1 MGFGGLI
8 NSIRKS
14 RHAIYSNALITRSRV
29 VPMVLKY
36 KDHIPPFSAERL
48 EAISRVIGDTESGLT
63 GTELSQV
70 LAQINIG
77 DPTPSM
83 TKWKRLFNALV
94 EFQNREK
101 VGNHVIVLITRTM
114 DLAKYTAD
122 IATFHSRR
130 ERLNPILAF
139 AGMTL
144 GEDGKIRR
152 VQAAS
157 TLTEA
162 LERADRIQAQ
172 LRQRAVHPDV
182 LTFCNAEILAKNY
195 FHAVFEAMKSI
206 SAKIR
211 RLSGLTCDGSELV
224 DGAFS
229 RGKASGPLLA
239 INALDTETLQGEQR
253 GFVSL
258 LKGLY
263 GTIRN
268 PLAHNPKIEWDMTE
282 QDALDILTMISLVHR
297 KLDKTHRT

>member
-1 MGFGGLI
+1 M
-8 NSIRKS
+8 
-14 RHAIYSNALITRSRV
+14 A
-29 VPMVLKY
+29 LKY
-36 KDHIPPFSAERL
+36 KDHIPPFSSERL
-48 EAISRVIGDTESGLT
+48 EAISRVLGDTDRGLT
-63 GTELSQV
+63 GTELGHA
-70 LAQINIG
+70 LAQNSIG
-77 DPTPSM
+77 DPTPTM

-94 EFQNREK
+94 EFQNREQ

-114 DLAKYTAD
+114 DPAKYTAD
-122 IATFHSRR
+122 IAAFHWRR
-130 ERLNPILAF
+130 EQLNPILAF
-139 AGMTL
+139 AGLTL

-162 LERADRIQAQ
+162 LERAGRIQAQ
-172 LRQRAVHPDV
+172 LRQRAVHSDV

-229 RGKASGPLLA
+229 GGKAGNPMLA
-239 INALDTETLQGEQR
+239 INPLDSDTLKGEQR

-297 KLDKTHRT
+297 KLDKAHRT